1 MSDLMHV
8 LQFSVDL
15 NGWTGLASA
24 LTETDTLIVFF
35 IFLLAGMV
43 KGIVGLGLPTI
54 SMALLALFM
63 PPAEAAALL
72 IVPSLVTNVWQ
83 AGPLR
88 TLVPLLKRIGG
99 MQAGVAA
106 GTLAGAALLG
116 APAGAWASIALGVA
130 LVGYAAWGFLG
141 KPLHVPADKDTW
153 WGPGAGAATGIVT
166 AATGVFVIPAVPYLQ
181 ALSLQRDELVQAMG
195 VSFTVS
201 TIALAVGLWG
211 NDSYS
216 AAEAGASVVLLLPS
230 LAGMVVGQRLR
241 RMLQPV
247 VFRRCLLASLAALGS
262 YQVLEHLV

>member
-1 MSDLMHV
+1 MD
-8 LQFSVDL
+8 
-15 NGWTGLASA
+15 N
-24 LTETDTLIVFF
+24 LIVFS

-72 IVPSLVTNVWQ
+72 IIPSLVTNLWQ
-83 AGPLR
+83 AGPVHSLI
-88 TLVPLLKRIGG
+88 PLLKRIGG

-106 GTLAGAALLG
+106 GTLAGAALFG

-141 KPLHVPADKDTW
+141 KPLHVAKDGEKW
-153 WGPGAGAATGIVT
+153 WGPGAGALTGVVT

-181 ALSLQRDELVQAMG
+181 ALALQRDELVQAMG

-201 TIALAVGLWG
+201 TVALAVGLWG

-216 AAEAGASVVLLLPS
+216 VAEAGTSVLLLLPA
-230 LAGMVVGQRLR
+230 LAGMGAGQRLR

-262 YQVLEHLV
+262 YQVLEHVI